1 MVSSADSLYAH
12 IIPWPDFL
20 IKIFIL
26 IILIINNII
35 MIIVSIIILRY
46 ILASFII
53 LNLMGLILILT
64 SFTTR

>member
-26 IILIINNII
+26 IINNNII
-35 MIIVSIIILRY
+35 IIVSIIIPRY